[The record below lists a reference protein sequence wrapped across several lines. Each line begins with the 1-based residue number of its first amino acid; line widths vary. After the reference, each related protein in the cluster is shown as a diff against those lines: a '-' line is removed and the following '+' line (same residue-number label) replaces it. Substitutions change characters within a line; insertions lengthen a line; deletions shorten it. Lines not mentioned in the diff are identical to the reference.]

1 MSHRSV
7 LGLRLQLC
15 VATAL
20 AAFAAVRPAVAQ
32 ADLEARIAAQS
43 AAIEQR
49 NAEIVRLRNSIA
61 GLDAEHRLGVEAELT
76 AAQLG
81 VRAAI
86 EKQKAAQ
93 RRIDEHTQSC
103 DVITAER
110 LGRTITPIQMANHNR
125 ELADARLELAEAQ
138 REEQTFRIRM
148 GAQQTKLEGASPV
161 EQDVK
166 QRIAQLTAEVR
177 GLEAALF
184 SLRSQKSQQQ
194 LQESIRRSVEALAV
208 RPTPAA
214 TPAPAVEAAARP
226 ELASATPAAT
236 SSPPAAAEAAARVRL
251 LELARRALSIPVQ
264 PVPAAPAPLPPGEVE
279 SLLQQLPP
287 RPPAPVKTAPSAAG
301 EWLDALRSE
310 STRPK
315 Q

>member
-1 MSHRSV
+1 MFHRSV
-7 LGLRLQLC
+7 PGLRLQLC

-20 AAFAAVRPAVAQ
+20 ATFAAARPASAQ

-43 AAIEQR
+43 AAIQQR

-61 GLDAEHRLGVEAELT
+61 GLDADHRQGVEAELT

-166 QRIAQLTAEVR
+166 QQIAQLTSEVR

-194 LQESIRRSVEALAV
+194 LQESIRRSVEALAA
-208 RPTPAA
+208 RPAPAVAVEAAAKVDAAATPAA
-214 TPAPAVEAAARP
+214 TPSPAVATEVAQAR
-226 ELASATPAAT
+226 A
-236 SSPPAAAEAAARVRL
+236 RL
-251 LELARRALSIPVQ
+251 LELARRALSTPVQ
-264 PVPAAPAPLPPGEVE
+264 PSPPAPAAPAPVPAAEIE
-279 SLLQQLPP
+279 TLLQQLPP
-287 RPPAPVKTAPSAAG
+287 RPPAPVKVVPPAAT

-310 STRPK
+310 SVRHK

>member
-1 MSHRSV
+1 MFHRPVS
-7 LGLRLQLC
+7 GIRLQLW

-20 AAFAAVRPAVAQ
+20 ATAALVRPAPAQ
-32 ADLEARIAAQS
+32 TDLEARIAAQS

-61 GLDAEHRLGVEAELT
+61 GLDAEHRQGVEAELT
-76 AAQLG
+76 AAQIG

-148 GAQQTKLEGASPV
+148 GAQQARLEGASPV

-194 LQESIRRSVEALAV
+194 LQESIRRSVEALAG
-208 RPTPAA
+208 RPAA
-214 TPAPAVEAAARP
+214 APAVEAAAKP
-226 ELASATPAAT
+226 DMASAPAAT
-236 SSPPAAAEAAARVRL
+236 SPPAAAPEAAARERL
-251 LELARRALSIPVQ
+251 LELARRALSIPV
-264 PVPAAPAPLPPGEVE
+264 PPAPAPLPPGEVE
-279 SLLQQLPP
+279 ALLQQLPP
-287 RPPAPVKTAPSAAG
+287 RPPAPARTAASTAAG

-310 STRPK
+310 SPRPK